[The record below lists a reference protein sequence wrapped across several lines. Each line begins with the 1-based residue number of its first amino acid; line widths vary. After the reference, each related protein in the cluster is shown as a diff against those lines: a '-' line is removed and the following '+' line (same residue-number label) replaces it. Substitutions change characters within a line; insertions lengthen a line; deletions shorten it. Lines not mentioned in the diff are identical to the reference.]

1 MTTKATDTSASAQLD
16 RKLAAE
22 AYKKAIAGEEIS
34 VRERAALKKLEK
46 EQEEKR
52 RWQFYATIPQK
63 HWRKMSGRQTKVLNE
78 QAALYGLPFGGATI
92 NLPDVVRS
100 LHDFLAAHAHRL
112 VADELLQGDPAS
124 PALERYREERA
135 AIARLDRLEREKTL
149 VRRHDLLDGLG
160 RIAALIRG
168 AGETLQKQFG
178 PEAAQILH
186 EAIDDAER
194 EMARLFGEAPEGEEP
209 DAPPA

>member
-1 MTTKATDTSASAQLD
+1 
-16 RKLAAE
+16 
-22 AYKKAIAGEEIS
+22 
-34 VRERAALKKLEK
+34 
-46 EQEEKR
+46 
-52 RWQFYATIPQK
+52 
-63 HWRKMSGRQTKVLNE
+63 
-78 QAALYGLPFGGATI
+78 
-92 NLPDVVRS
+92 LPDVVRS
-100 LHDFLAAHAHRL
+100 LHDFLATQAHRL
-112 VADELLQGDPAS
+112 AADELLQGDPAS

-149 VRRHDLLDGLG
+149 VRRHDLLDGLD

-194 EMARLFGEAPEGEEP
+194 EMARLFGDTRDGEEP
-209 DAPPA
+209 DAPSA